1 MLIVLNALFYLVLAY
16 TFLISIR
23 IVLGWFAPDA
33 LGRAWRFMTA
43 ATDPYLD
50 FFRRIRFLG
59 RGVVDFSP
67 LAAIVVL
74 VIVEI
79 FLNRLLQYGRITLG
93 FALASVLSA
102 AWWGVACL
110 LIFLLVV
117 GVLRTIPMGFRG
129 VSAASPLWKA
139 VDMIIQPVVTWVM
152 RLFRLGPR
160 TGYTQHL
167 LLTVGLLLV
176 TLIFG
181 HYIIW
186 GFYGFVGIERLLESI
201 PF

>member
-1 MLIVLNALFYLVLAY
+1 MLIAFLVLFYILLAY
-16 TFLISIR
+16 VFLISIR
-23 IVLGWFAPDA
+23 IVMGWFAPRA
-33 LGRAWRFMTA
+33 LGRPWDFITA
-43 ATDPYLD
+43 ATDPYLR
-50 FFRRIRFLG
+50 FFGRMRFL
-59 RGVVDFSP
+59 RGKVLDFSP
-67 LAAIVVL
+67 VAAILLLVVVL
-74 VIVEI
+74 IL
-79 FLNRLLQYGRITLG
+79 LNRLLSYGRITLG
-93 FALASVLSA
+93 FALASVLGA

-117 GVLRTIPMGFRG
+117 GVLRTIPLGFRG
-129 VSAASPLWKA
+129 VSASPLWKA

-167 LLTVGLLLV
+167 LLTIGLLLV